1 MTPCSLR
8 FISFLAPN
16 MLSVYAFV
24 AGYVAERLG
33 VTTELTVGASYDEVA
48 ERMDVGFLCGLAYV
62 ELVRDGLCPMEPI
75 AAPVLGAQRY
85 AGRPIYYSDVIVRHD
100 SPFQS
105 FADLRGRS
113 WSFNEPYSHS
123 GYGIARYHL
132 VRLGETNGY
141 FGAVIEAGWH
151 ERSIRL
157 VCAGEVDA
165 SAIDSQVLAV
175 ALRDRPELAGQLRVL
190 DSLGPSTIQ
199 PVVAARHLPA
209 SLKDELRAVLLEMG
223 CDPVARAR
231 LAHGLVQGFAAVDDS
246 SYDDIRRM
254 RDACADADFLTL
266 R

>member
-75 AAPVLGAQRY
+75 AAPVLGGQRY

-132 VRLGETNGY
+132 LRLGETNGY
-141 FGAVIEAGWH
+141 FGAVIEAG
-151 ERSIRL
+151 
-157 VCAGEVDA
+157 
-165 SAIDSQVLAV
+165 
-175 ALRDRPELAGQLRVL
+175 
-190 DSLGPSTIQ
+190 
-199 PVVAARHLPA
+199 
-209 SLKDELRAVLLEMG
+209 
-223 CDPVARAR
+223 
-231 LAHGLVQGFAAVDDS
+231 
-246 SYDDIRRM
+246 
-254 RDACADADFLTL
+254 
-266 R
+266 